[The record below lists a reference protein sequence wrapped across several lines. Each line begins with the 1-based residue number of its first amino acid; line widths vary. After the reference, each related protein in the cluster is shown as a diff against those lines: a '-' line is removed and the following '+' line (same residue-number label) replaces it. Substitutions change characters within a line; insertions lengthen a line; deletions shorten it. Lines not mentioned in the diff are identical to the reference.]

1 MIIGVD
7 CDGVLVDI
15 GSYQLKYSEPYFKK
29 NTIKILLILINL
41 IQNRYM
47 TVHIKKEKYFG
58 KSTYGDTA

>member
-29 NTIKILLILINL
+29 
-41 IQNRYM
+41 
-47 TVHIKKEKYFG
+47 KYN
-58 KSTYGDTA
+58 